1 MFEERM
7 EAAFRGLGVST
18 PHLLRPR
25 ELTTSMQ
32 QLAHVKGLAAWS
44 EYATAAE
51 IHRQLAQPTAEVDVR
66 QLDGWAHCSA
76 RVGAALGVTPGWAD
90 NVIRRGLALRD
101 RLPQVNEALRA
112 GRVAPHHVGDIVS
125 RTELVDGMPWS
136 ASVDGEIAEMLW
148 RDGAWSSD
156 RLRNMVDQVVF
167 RHDPEGV
174 RERRARAKDG
184 RNFKRYATTDG
195 MADVVA
201 SMTAE
206 NALLL
211 EKRVQQL
218 ATQVCGNAP
227 RTTPQRLSDAMFCAT
242 MDVDFLCQCGDSE
255 GCEFARPHDSDG
267 DSDGGTQFVVHVVM
281 DQATVEGRAN
291 NAALMDGHGVISGD
305 HAREIARR
313 PNARLAPLG
322 GELARDVLDQPS
334 SVPDSAADDL
344 HTPAAKELSPE
355 ELLDEIKRLV
365 KAKED
370 AKRPPM
376 KESDVHADENGARA
390 EESSSADFD
399 DSIDDEGHA
408 DHDHN
413 RVDNDHLP
421 QPEKEADSTHP
432 ADGGHAPEDV
442 PPDNSSEAAE
452 SGHTDTAKASNT
464 AASQAPA
471 SKVGLSEGPVD
482 AHTEH
487 PRTEST
493 EPTGE
498 DSQPNTPEPKPSA
511 PESETACER
520 PNRAERRRRRKQ
532 KTETALPKSQPG
544 DAYRLSAAL
553 NRFVRI
559 RDAYCTFPGCRRPA
573 WKSEADHT
581 DEYDHDNPDA
591 GGQTCAE
598 DTKCLCKFHHLLKTF
613 GNWVDLQETDAEG
626 RTRIVFI
633 SPEGVP
639 FRGPAWSGE
648 DLFPALL
655 DMTWREPGPPRGA
668 PPDMPSRRRTR
679 LAEKYA
685 RRRAERN
692 RNRRLLE
699 TPPQAPPPTESSTD
713 LDGPPPPF

>member
-148 RDGAWSSD
+148 RDGAWSAD
-156 RLRNMVDQVVF
+156 RMRNMVDQIVF

-174 RERRARAKDG
+174 RERRSRARDG
-184 RNFKRYATTDG
+184 RNFKRYATADG

-218 ATQVCGNAP
+218 ATQVCGNDP

-313 PNARLAPLG
+313 PDARVAPLG
-322 GELARDVLDQPS
+322 GELAKDVLDQPS

-370 AKRPPM
+370 AKRPPT
-376 KESDVHADENGARA
+376 KEPNVRADENGARA

-399 DSIDDEGHA
+399 DSIDDKGHSEH
-408 DHDHN
+408 DHDHDHGHGHD
-413 RVDNDHLP
+413 RADNDRLP
-421 QPEKEADSTHP
+421 QPEGEADSTHP
-432 ADGGHAPEDV
+432 AHGAQASEDV
-442 PPDNSSEAAE
+442 PPDHSSEAAE
-452 SGHTDTAKASNT
+452 SGHTDTAKAGNT
-464 AASQAPA
+464 AEP
-471 SKVGLSEGPVD
+471 EDPVD

-493 EPTGE
+493 ETTGE
-498 DSQPNTPEPKPSA
+498 DSQPNTPEPKPPA
-511 PESETACER
+511 PESEAACER
-520 PNRAERRRRRKQ
+520 PNRAERRRRRTR
-532 KTETALPKSQPG
+532 KTQTALPKSQPG
-544 DAYRLSAAL
+544 NAYRLSAAL

-573 WKSEADHT
+573 WKSEVDHT

-591 GGQTCAE
+591 GGQTSAE
-598 DTKCLCKFHHLLKTF
+598 GTKCLCKFHHLLKTF
-613 GNWVDLQETDAEG
+613 GNWIDFQVTDENG

-633 SPEGVP
+633 SPEGVR
-639 FRGPAWSGE
+639 FHGPAWSGE

-655 DMTWREPGPPRGA
+655 DMTWRDAGPRRGA
-668 PPDMPSRRRTR
+668 PPDMPTRGRTR
-679 LAEKYA
+679 LADKYA

-692 RNRRLLE
+692 RNRRRIE
-699 TPPQAPPPTESSTD
+699 TPTPPPPPPEQCAEH
-713 LDGPPPPF
+713 DGPPPPF